1 MAGERVLLD
10 HGGGGRASAELI
22 GRIFIRHLGNET
34 LNALEDAAELEAGPS
49 RLAMTT
55 DAYVV
60 SPIFFP
66 GGDIGSLSV
75 HGTVNDLA
83 MRGARPLALTAAFIL
98 EEGLALDE
106 LERVV
111 ASMAGAAEQAGV
123 VIAAG
128 DTKVVDR
135 GAADRMFITTAGVG
149 VIPEGRRIS
158 VHLARPGDAI
168 LISGGLGEHGLAIL
182 SARSGLAFE
191 SPIVSDSA
199 PLNGLVEEL
208 AQALG
213 PDLHCLRDPTR
224 GGLAAVLN
232 EIAQASGV
240 GVEIEDQALPVDE
253 AVAAA
258 CELLG
263 LDPLYLAN
271 EGKLV
276 ALVSGPAADRA
287 LAALRGHPL
296 GRKAALIGRVG
307 AERPGRVVALT
318 PGGGR
323 RLVDQPLGQPLPRI
337 C

>member
-22 GRIFIRHLGNET
+22 GRIFLSHLGNET
-34 LNALEDAAELEAGPS
+34 LNALEDAAELEPGPG
-49 RLAMTT
+49 RLALTT

-66 GGDIGSLSV
+66 GGDIGSLSI

-111 ASMAGAAEQAGV
+111 ASMARAAEQAGV
-123 VIAAG
+123 VVAAG

-149 VIPEGRRIS
+149 VIPEGRRVS
-158 VHLARPGDAI
+158 VHLARPGDAV
-168 LISGGLGEHGLAIL
+168 LVSGGLGEHGLAIL
-182 SARSGLAFE
+182 SARAGLAFE

-240 GVEIEDQALPVDE
+240 GVEIEDQALPVEE

-276 ALVSGPAADRA
+276 AVVAGPAGDRA

-296 GRKAALIGRVG
+296 GRKAALIGRVA

-318 PGGGR
+318 GGGGR